1 MIIHINKYG
10 LLTIF
15 NFAFFIEFS
24 REVFVWGP
32 MFRTNSLNDNNL
44 SINIPGDKKDILMI
58 NLITLK
64 KKTLPKE
71 RILQYF

>member
-1 MIIHINKYG
+1 
-10 LLTIF
+10 
-15 NFAFFIEFS
+15 
-24 REVFVWGP
+24 